1 MRKTVFVILIA
12 VALVSVSGVAYLW
25 VNSLVQSIYGYRT
38 PLKGMPPLTESG
50 TPPLTSQVVLVVI
63 DGLRYDTSFQ
73 MPYLNYLRQQGAHA
87 RLVSSPP
94 SGAQIAWTALVSGA
108 QPEINDAS
116 LFDQSYQWIR
126 PIAVDH
132 LFAALDRAG
141 FTSGIVGFHWW
152 EKLVPPELLHVK
164 YYVATDDAAA
174 DALVIDRAGAFL
186 EEFHPNLLVVNL
198 RHVNTAGQEHGALS
212 TEYEEAALRCDEH
225 IRLLSA
231 SMDLQRSV
239 LVVVSS
245 HGHLDQGGH
254 GGAEAVTL
262 DTPFVLV
269 GESVRAGDHG
279 LVAQTDVAPTI
290 AALLGAPIPSAAQ
303 GSIRTDLVTMDRV
316 DKAYTL
322 VALADQ
328 RFRMA
333 NMYLY
338 SIGEQAPGNSVESDV
353 LVARSSLQVRNY
365 ESAHRLA
372 KIAVDQITQNMAEMR
387 DSRILKERY
396 QRAAPVALVILVPL
410 WIMWR
415 RRCWQL
421 VWSAAAALVAASGYH
436 ALYVHQGGVYSFSRV
451 PAEGLAATL
460 MLNLRHA
467 GLSLVAGSLIMVWQ
481 LWREREC
488 SIRSAI
494 LRTYSHAG
502 LQLYFVGLAVSACTL
517 WNGSVF
523 TWYIADLTLAYAH
536 WTLLLQTMLVA
547 ALAIPLPIVVVALQK
562 GLIFVS
568 DRFERHRTHDGAPK
582 GEPGNPRRQTC
593 VSS

>member
-1 MRKTVFVILIA
+1 MRKTVFVILIT
-12 VALVSVSGVAYLW
+12 VALVSTAGVAYLW
-25 VNSLVQSIYGYRT
+25 VNSLVQSIYGFRT
-38 PLKGMPPLTESG
+38 PLKGMPSLTESS

-73 MPYLNYLRQQGAHA
+73 MPYLNHLRDQGAHA

-108 QPEINDAS
+108 PPEINDAS

-132 LFAALDRAG
+132 LFAALRRAD

-164 YYVATDDAAA
+164 YFVATDDAAA

-186 EEFHPNLLVVNL
+186 KEFYPNFLVVNL
-198 RHVNTAGQEHGALS
+198 RHVNTAAQEHGALS
-212 TEYEEAALRCDEH
+212 AEYAEAVLRCDEH
-225 IRLLSA
+225 VRLLSA
-231 SMDLQRSV
+231 SMDLQRSTP
-239 LVVVSS
+239 VVVSS

-262 DTPFVLV
+262 ATPFVMV

-279 LVAQTDVAPTI
+279 LLAQTDVAPTI

-303 GSIRTDLVTMDRV
+303 GSIRTDMVRMDRV
-316 DKAYTL
+316 DQAHIL

-333 NMYLY
+333 DMYLY
-338 SIGEQAPGNSVESDV
+338 SIGELVSGNSTEGDV
-353 LVARSSLQVRNY
+353 LVAQSSLQVKNY
-365 ESAHRLA
+365 DSALGLA
-372 KIAVDQITQNMAEMR
+372 KIAVDQVAQQVAGMR
-387 DSRILKERY
+387 DSRISKERY
-396 QRAAPVALVILVPL
+396 QRAVPVALALLVPL
-410 WIMWR
+410 WIIWR
-415 RRCWQL
+415 RRSWQL
-421 VWSAAAALVAASGYH
+421 IWSAVAALVAASGYH
-436 ALYVHQGGVYSFSRV
+436 ALYVNHGGVYSFSRIPV
-451 PAEGLAATL
+451 EGLEA
-460 MLNLRHA
+460 MLTVNLRHA
-467 GLSLVAGSLIMVWQ
+467 GLSLAAGSLMVVWQ
-481 LWREREC
+481 LWRDRER

-502 LQLYFVGLAVSACTL
+502 LQLYFIGLAVGACTL

-523 TWYIADLTLAYAH
+523 TWYIADLTLGYAH
-536 WTLLLQTMLVA
+536 YTLLLQTMLVA
-547 ALAIPLPIVVVALQK
+547 ALAIPLPIVIVALQK

-568 DRFERHRTHDGAPK
+568 DRFERRGAPK
-582 GEPGNPRRQTC
+582 GEPGKPRRQTC

>member
-38 PLKGMPPLTESG
+38 PLKGMPSLTEISS
-50 TPPLTSQVVLVVI
+50 PPLTSQVVLVVI

-73 MPYLNYLRQQGAHA
+73 MPYLNHLRDQGAHA
-87 RLVSSPP
+87 SLVSSPP
-94 SGAQIAWTALVSGA
+94 SGAQIAWTTLVSGA

-132 LFAALDRAG
+132 LFAALHRAG

-186 EEFHPNLLVVNL
+186 KEFYPNLLVVNL
-198 RHVNTAGQEHGALS
+198 RHVNTAAQEHGALS
-212 TEYEEAALRCDEH
+212 AEYSEAVSLCDEH

-231 SMDLQRSV
+231 SMDLQRST
-239 LVVVSS
+239 LAVVSS

-254 GGAEAVTL
+254 GGAEPVTL
-262 DTPFVLV
+262 HTPFVLI

-279 LVAQTDVAPTI
+279 LLAQTDVAPTI
-290 AALLGAPIPSAAQ
+290 AALLGAPIPSSAQ
-303 GSIRTDLVTMDRV
+303 GSIRTDMVRMDRV
-316 DKAYTL
+316 HQAHIL

-328 RFRMA
+328 RSRMA

-338 SIGEQAPGNSVESDV
+338 SIGEQAPGNSTERDV
-353 LVARSSLQVRNY
+353 LVAQSSLQVKNY
-365 ESAHRLA
+365 DSALGLA
-372 KIAVDQITQNMAEMR
+372 KIAVDQITQQGAGLR
-387 DSRILKERY
+387 ASRISKERN
-396 QRAAPVALVILVPL
+396 QRAVPVALVLLVPL

-415 RRCWQL
+415 KRSWQL

-436 ALYVHQGGVYSFSRV
+436 ALYVNQGGVYSFSRV
-451 PAEGLAATL
+451 PAEGLEAMITV
-460 MLNLRHA
+460 NLRHA
-467 GLSLVAGSLIMVWQ
+467 GLSLTAGSLIVVWQ
-481 LWREREC
+481 LWRDRER
-488 SIRSAI
+488 SLGSAI
-494 LRTYSHAG
+494 LRTYRHAG

-517 WNGSVF
+517 WNGPVF
-523 TWYIADLTLAYAH
+523 TWYIADLTLGYAH
-536 WTLLLQTMLVA
+536 CTLLLQAMLVA
-547 ALAIPLPIVVVALQK
+547 ALAIPLPIVIVALQK
-562 GLIFVS
+562 GLISVS
-568 DRFERHRTHDGAPK
+568 DRFERHGAPK
-582 GEPGNPRRQTC
+582 GEPGKPRRHTC

>member
-38 PLKGMPPLTESG
+38 PLKGTPPLTESR
-50 TPPLTSQVVLVVI
+50 TPPLTSQVVLLVI

-73 MPYLNYLRQQGAHA
+73 MPYLNHLRQQGAQA
-87 RLVSSPP
+87 RLIFSPP
-94 SGAQIAWTALVSGA
+94 SGTQIAWTGLVSGA

-132 LFAALDRAG
+132 LFEALDRAG

-152 EKLVPPELLHVK
+152 EKLVPPQLLHVK
-164 YYVATDDAAA
+164 YHVSTDDAAA
-174 DALVIDRAGAFL
+174 DALVIDRATGFL
-186 EEFHPNLLVVNL
+186 KEFHPNFLVVNL

-212 TEYEEAALRCDEH
+212 TEYEEAVSLCDEH
-225 IRLLSA
+225 IRVLSA

-239 LVVVSS
+239 LMVVAS

-254 GGAEAVTL
+254 GGSEAITL

-279 LVAQTDVAPTI
+279 FLAQTDVAPTI
-290 AALLGAPIPSAAQ
+290 AALLGAPIPSATR
-303 GSIRTDLVTMDRV
+303 GSIRTDMVSMDSV
-316 DKAYTL
+316 DKAHKL

-338 SIGEQAPGNSVESDV
+338 SIGEQALGNSAENDV
-353 LVARSSLQVRNY
+353 LVAQSSLLVRNY

-372 KIAVDQITQNMAEMR
+372 KIAVDQFSWKMAEMR
-387 DSRILKERY
+387 DSRISKERY
-396 QRAAPVALVILVPL
+396 QRAAPVALMVLVPL

-415 RRCWQL
+415 RRSWQL
-421 VWSAAAALVAASGYH
+421 VWSATAALVAASGYH
-436 ALYVHQGGVYSFSRV
+436 ALYVRQGGVYSFSRV
-451 PAEGLAATL
+451 PAGGLAATL

-467 GLSLVAGSLIMVWQ
+467 GLSLVAGSVIVVWQ
-481 LWREREC
+481 LWRERER

-494 LRTYSHAG
+494 LRTYRHAG

-517 WNGSVF
+517 WNGAVF

-536 WTLLLQTMLVA
+536 WMLLLQTMLVA
-547 ALAIPLPIVVVALQK
+547 ALAIPLPIVIVALQK

-568 DRFERHRTHDGAPK
+568 DRFERHGTHDGAPK
-582 GEPGNPRRQTC
+582 GEPGKPRRQTC